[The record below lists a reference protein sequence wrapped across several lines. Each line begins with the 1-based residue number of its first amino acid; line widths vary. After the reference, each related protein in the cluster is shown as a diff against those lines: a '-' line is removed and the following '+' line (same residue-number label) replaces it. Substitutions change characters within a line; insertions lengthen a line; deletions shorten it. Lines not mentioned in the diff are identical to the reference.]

1 MRGFWTDRKGNVALT
16 FALLMIPI
24 FGATGVALDYSMAS
38 AYRTDMQKALDATA
52 LALTK
57 IMPAD
62 QATLDTVGNQYFKAN
77 LGPNTLSDLQLTV
90 TPQVGVLRLS
100 VKGTYSVQLAN
111 LIGATTVDLGAQAD
125 ARWSIGKVE
134 IALVLDNSWSM
145 NSFSRMTHL
154 KAAAHDLLD
163 VLETAAKEP
172 GDAKVAIV
180 PFDSIVGVGTAYK
193 NETWLRWDIL
203 DCNGGRSGDGCGSN
217 PQDEWNGCVWDRNK
231 SNDTTDDAP
240 GATNATKY
248 PAVQCGN
255 ELNSNRLVP
264 LLPLTTN
271 WTELHGKIDAMV
283 PAGYTNIT
291 IGLVWGWHVL
301 SPTALFTEGAEYD
314 TENLT
319 KYIILMTDG
328 DNTENRFNDGT
339 GTMNTRTS
347 TACTNIKD
355 AGIQIFSIRLVSG
368 NATLLRNCATDTSM
382 YYDVQNASE
391 LSAVFSS
398 IGSQIANLHLSR

>member
-16 FALLMIPI
+16 FALLVIPI
-24 FGATGVALDYSMAS
+24 FGLTGVALDYSMAS

-62 QATLDTVGNQYFKAN
+62 QATLDTVGNQYFTAN
-77 LGPNTLSDLQLTV
+77 LGPNTLTDVQLTV

-100 VKGTYSVQLAN
+100 VKGTYNVQMAN
-111 LIGATTVDLGAQAD
+111 IIGATTVDLGAQAE

-163 VLETAAKEP
+163 VLEAAAKEE

-180 PFDSIVGVGTAYK
+180 PFDSIVSVGTAYK
-193 NETWLRWDIL
+193 SEAWLRWDIL
-203 DCNGGRSGDGCGSN
+203 DCNGDRSGTGCGSI
-217 PQDEWNGCVWDRNK
+217 PQDAWTGCVWDRNK
-231 SNDTTDDAP
+231 SNDTTDDPP
-240 GATNATKY
+240 GETTAGKY
-248 PAVQCGN
+248 PAVQCSN
-255 ELNSNRLVP
+255 ELNSNLLVP
-264 LLPLTTN
+264 MIPLTTN
-271 WTELHGKIDAMV
+271 WTGLHAKINAMI

-301 SPTALFTEGAEYD
+301 SPAPLFTEGAAYD
-314 TENLT
+314 TDNLT

-339 GTMNTRTS
+339 STMNTRTS
-347 TACTNIKD
+347 TTCTNIKNT
-355 AGIQIFSIRLVSG
+355 GIQIFSIRLVSG